1 MKRHLAMM
9 AAMAWL
15 CLAAAAMAQQEPP
28 TAEPPTRV
36 EAKKDVVV
44 SWTLGEQAWNF
55 KDILT
60 AYEPVKGYL
69 EPRGSQGVL
78 AVWKLR
84 LVKDFEAGASRLH
97 EETRGSPFKIVLFDA
112 DQTVI
117 DADLPAQITTISGKM
132 GDTIELLV
140 GLPEAQKLK
149 DAKMIRVQRRTNVGF

>member
-1 MKRHLAMM
+1 MKRHLAVVAVLALLCVV
-9 AAMAWL
+9 AAV
-15 CLAAAAMAQQEPP
+15 MAQQEQPP
-28 TAEPPTRV
+28 TEAPVRV
-36 EAKKDVVV
+36 EARKDVVV
-44 SWTLGEQAWNF
+44 NWTLGDQFWNF
-55 KDILT
+55 KDIQT

-112 DQTVI
+112 EQTVI
-117 DADLPAQITTISGKM
+117 DADLPAQITMISGKM

-140 GLPEAQKLK
+140 GLPDTQKLK